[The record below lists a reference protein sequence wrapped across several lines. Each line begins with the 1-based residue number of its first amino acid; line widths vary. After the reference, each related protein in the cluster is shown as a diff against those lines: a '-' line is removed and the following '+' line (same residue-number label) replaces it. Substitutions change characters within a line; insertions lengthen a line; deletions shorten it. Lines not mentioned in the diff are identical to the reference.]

1 MVIGSS
7 MNCLPAM
14 IKRIA
19 CSLVLLAAISQAS
32 YGLDATVV
40 TKSGRLR
47 GTGVDVMSFKG
58 IPYAA
63 APVGRLRWRPPEDAP
78 RWSNVRDASQF
89 GPQCPQPQRQ
99 IAGLSGG
106 GQSPTSEDC
115 LTLNVWTP
123 AKTAADRLPVMVWIH
138 GGGFYA
144 GSGSSPAYDGE
155 GLSRRGVVIVT
166 LNYRLG
172 ALGFLAH
179 PALSRESARGVSGNY
194 GLLDQIAALRWVQ
207 NNIAQF
213 GGNPADVTVF
223 GRSAG
228 AYSICV
234 LTVSPSGR
242 GLFRRAIMQS
252 LPLMFQPAL
261 RLRTE
266 TAGFRSAESLGQ
278 AKAAD
283 IGALRAMSADQ
294 IVKQLAPGPTL
305 SNETH
310 FYPNVD
316 GWVLPGDPT
325 DLIGSPRRAAVA
337 ILIGYNADEG
347 NFFLAEAQKSI
358 SGYQAFVR
366 GKFGGAQLESILA
379 MYPAKTDADAAVAL
393 TRFFGD
399 YELLTSTV
407 LTARAMARFSNVHV
421 YQFSRVGPRSHRL
434 WNGAAHS
441 AELPYMFDHVRT
453 PSEDFESQD
462 KAVSEAMAG
471 AWVAF
476 AKTSSPS
483 GPGVPEW
490 PSYQQPTYRYVNF
503 SDSITV
509 ESGFRESQIEFCERL
524 LDKLRRNSSGL
535 TH

>member
-19 CSLVLLAAISQAS
+19 CSLVLLAAISKAS
-32 YGLDATVV
+32 YGLDATVA
-40 TKSGRLR
+40 TNSGRLR

-78 RWSNVRDASQF
+78 RWSNIRDASQF

-99 IAGLSGG
+99 VAGLSGG
-106 GQSPTSEDC
+106 GQAPTGEDC
-115 LTLNVWTP
+115 LTLNIWTP
-123 AKTAADRLPVMVWIH
+123 ARTAADRLPVMVWIH
-138 GGGFYA
+138 GGGFYV
-144 GSGSSPAYDGE
+144 GSGSSPDYDGVA
-155 GLSRRGVVIVT
+155 LARRGIVLVT

-172 ALGFLAH
+172 ALGFLVH

-194 GLLDQIAALRWVQ
+194 ALLDQIAALRWVQ
-207 NNIAQF
+207 NNISQF

-228 AYSICV
+228 AYSICI
-234 LTVSPSGR
+234 LTVSSLAK

-252 LPLMFQPAL
+252 PPLMFQPAL

-266 TAGFRSAESLGQ
+266 YAGLRSAESLGQ
-278 AKAAD
+278 AKASD

-310 FYPNVD
+310 FYPIVD
-316 GWVLPGDPT
+316 GWVLPDDPAN
-325 DLIGSPRRAAVA
+325 LIGGPQQSAES

-366 GKFGGAQLESILA
+366 AKFGESQLESILA

-399 YELLTSTV
+399 YEILTSTV
-407 LTARAMARFSNVHV
+407 LTARAMARSSNVHV
-421 YQFSRVGPRSHRL
+421 YQFSRVGPRTRRL

-441 AELPYMFDHVRT
+441 AELPYMFDHVMA
-453 PSEDFESQD
+453 PSDDFEPQD

-476 AKTSSPS
+476 AKTGNPN

-490 PSYQQPTYRYVNF
+490 PPYRQPTYRYLNY
-503 SDSITV
+503 SDSITI
-509 ESGFRESQIEFCERL
+509 ESGFRESQVEFCGRL
-524 LDKLRRNSSGL
+524 LDNLRSSSGL
-535 TH
+535 NH